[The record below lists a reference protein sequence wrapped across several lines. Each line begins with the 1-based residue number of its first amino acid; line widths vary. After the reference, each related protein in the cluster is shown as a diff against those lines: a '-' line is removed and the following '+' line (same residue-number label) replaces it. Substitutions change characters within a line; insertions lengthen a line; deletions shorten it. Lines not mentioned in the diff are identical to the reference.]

1 MDDSDASPQIE
12 EYVSAYDQAG
22 SDQDWL
28 RELSEEWISN
38 PSTEPSEQGSARGT
52 SIRAAFGTYGR
63 KIETIPEEPETSTV
77 RIVLGE
83 TDAHNTPEWK
93 KRLEETKSAKDLF
106 SPCHLENIFKD
117 DTTKYLSALIFCL
130 QQVF

>member
-1 MDDSDASPQIE
+1 MDDSDVSPQLE

-28 RELSEEWISN
+28 RELSDEWISN

-52 SIRAAFGTYGR
+52 SIRNAFGGFGS
-63 KIETIPEEPETSTV
+63 KIDTIPEEPETSTV

-83 TDAHNTPEWK
+83 SDAHNTPEWK
-93 KRLEETKSAKDLF
+93 RRLDETKNAKDLF
-106 SPCHLENIFKD
+106 SPCHLEILFKD
-117 DTTKYLSALIFCL
+117 EATRYIVWLSS
-130 QQVF
+130 